1 MTNVKSS
8 QQELKIQLSEGVKE
22 LKELKTFAIADMTS
36 KVVCIVLTPARRAS
50 EAISPLLLTTKSKCE
65 TTYRGSI
72 GLRNRLYRVL
82 KQVVS
87 EPDTDCFKM
96 GYGF

>member
-1 MTNVKSS
+1 M
-8 QQELKIQLSEGVKE
+8 LSYCDRV
-22 LKELKTFAIADMTS
+22 
-36 KVVCIVLTPARRAS
+36 
-50 EAISPLLLTTKSKCE
+50 
-65 TTYRGSI
+65 SI
-72 GLRNRLYRVL
+72 GLRNRLYRAL

>member
-50 EAISPLLLTTKSKCE
+50 EA
-65 TTYRGSI
+65 
-72 GLRNRLYRVL
+72 RLHEVL
-82 KQVVS
+82 KHLWS
-87 EPDTDCFKM
+87 ASFPRD
-96 GYGF
+96 